1 MATGESAWIDQQIAM
16 APTGY
21 PVLTPVSSNSS
32 VGCPT
37 GSVTTCYRDNYTSF
51 PVQHVFLANAVN
63 GPDQLRQRV
72 AFALSQI
79 MVISSTEVGIS
90 YAQREYQQTLLNDA
104 FGNYRTLLQ
113 DVTLSPAMGLFL
125 NMVNNAKGNSAGTTH
140 PNENYGREVLQLF
153 SIGPNQ
159 LNADGTDVLDGNGEP
174 VPTYTQ
180 AQVQGFA
187 AAFTGWTYP
196 ATPGTTSKFG
206 NPAYFIGPMVAFDT
220 QHDMT
225 AKTLLSGV
233 TTATNQS
240 SAADLKTAL
249 DNIYNHPN
257 VGPFIGKQLIQFL
270 VTSNPSPAYVARITA
285 VFNNDGTG
293 VRGNLGAVVKAI
305 LLDPEARGNPATP
318 ANFGKLREPVEY
330 EAAMLRQFNA
340 TTDGVAPINPVASMG
355 QPIFGAPSVFNYYPP
370 SYPLQGTALVAP
382 QFGIVNT
389 ATTLNRVGVADGLL
403 YGNPTAADPTIPG
416 SVGTG
421 VNLGAYITMAAD
433 VPTLVSN
440 LNLLMTHNE
449 LTTSEVQTITNAVN
463 SIASNDA
470 TDRARMALFLIATSA
485 TYQVKR

>member
-1 MATGESAWIDQQIAM
+1 
-16 APTGY
+16 
-21 PVLTPVSSNSS
+21 
-32 VGCPT
+32 
-37 GSVTTCYRDNYTSF
+37 
-51 PVQHVFLANAVN
+51 
-63 GPDQLRQRV
+63 
-72 AFALSQI
+72 
-79 MVISSTEVGIS
+79 
-90 YAQREYQQTLLNDA
+90 
-104 FGNYRTLLQ
+104 
-113 DVTLSPAMGLFL
+113 
-125 NMVNNAKGNSAGTTH
+125 
-140 PNENYGREVLQLF
+140 
-153 SIGPNQ
+153 
-159 LNADGTDVLDGNGEP
+159 
-174 VPTYTQ
+174 
-180 AQVQGFA
+180 
-187 AAFTGWTYP
+187 
-196 ATPGTTSKFG
+196 
-206 NPAYFIGPMVAFDT
+206 
-220 QHDMT
+220 
-225 AKTLLSGV
+225 
-233 TTATNQS
+233 
-240 SAADLKTAL
+240 
-249 DNIYNHPN
+249 
-257 VGPFIGKQLIQFL
+257 
-270 VTSNPSPAYVARITA
+270 
-285 VFNNDGTG
+285 
-293 VRGNLGAVVKAI
+293 

>member
-1 MATGESAWIDQQIAM
+1 MLPA
-16 APTGY
+16 
-21 PVLTPVSSNSS
+21 VSSNSS
-32 VGCPT
+32 VGCPS
-37 GSVTTCYRDNYTSF
+37 GSAATCYRDNYTVF
-51 PVQHVFLANAVN
+51 PVQRVFLANAVN
-63 GPDQLRQRV
+63 GPDQLRQKV

-79 MVISSTEVGIS
+79 MVISATEVGIS

-125 NMVNNAKGNSAGTTH
+125 NMVNNAKGNVAKNTH

-159 LNADGTDVLDGNGEP
+159 LNADGTTVLDSTGAP

-180 AQVQGFA
+180 TQVQGFA

-196 ATPGTTSKFG
+196 ATPGVTSKFG
-206 NPAYFIGPMVAFDT
+206 NPAYFIGPMVAFEN
-220 QHDMT
+220 QHDET

-233 TTATNQS
+233 TTATNQT
-240 SAADLKTAL
+240 SAADLKSAL

-293 VRGNLGAVVKAI
+293 TRGNLGAVVKAI

-330 EAAMLRQFNA
+330 ETAMLRQFNA
-340 TTDGVAPINPVASMG
+340 TTDGVAPINPVSSMG
-355 QPIFGAPSVFNYYPP
+355 QAIFTAPSVFNFYPP
-370 SYPLQGTALVAP
+370 SYPLQNTTLVAP

-389 ATTLNRVGVADGLL
+389 ATTLNRVGVADALI
-403 YGNPTAADPTIPG
+403 YGNPVAADPTVPG

-421 VNLGAYITMAAD
+421 VNLGAYTTMAAD
-433 VPTLVSN
+433 VPTLISN
-440 LNLLMTHNE
+440 LDLLMTHNE
-449 LTTSEVQTITNAVN
+449 MTSAELQTVTNAVN
-463 SIASNDA
+463 SIASNDPE
-470 TDRARMALFLIATSA
+470 DRARMALFLIATSA
-485 TYQVKR
+485 TYQVKK